1 MSDVLEKLGIFDL
14 LAVLLTG
21 VSVMTVS
28 LLVFEAMCLDSVN
41 IELDIEKA
49 LPFFVLSYLC
59 GIALQEIGS
68 LIEKKRFEGGIWTV
82 FEKDILDTNSSEKAY
97 LRYTYLRDTYQYLR
111 ETLGAEN
118 STEGADTH
126 NNIVYDYCKRHAQK
140 KQAMSQI
147 DRFTCVCVMSRSL
160 SLYFCLLAGVLLLLA
175 ILDFSC
181 LEALL
186 FAISASPCVLFYHR
200 FEKSLKIRYLCL
212 LAGVLLFFAI
222 LHFSCL
228 EALLF
233 AISASLC
240 VLFYH
245 RFKRFSEIR
254 YRSVFQIFYYDNR
267 RAIKKWKQTNLLLR
281 QS

>member
-28 LLVFEAMCLDSVN
+28 LLVFEAMCLDSVD

-82 FEKDILDTNSSEKAY
+82 FEKKTFKANPPKEGY
-97 LRYTYLRDTYQYLR
+97 LTDTYQYLK

-118 STEGADTH
+118 APEGADTH
-126 NNIVYDYCKRHAQK
+126 SNIVYDYCKRYAQDK
-140 KQAMSQI
+140 KAMSQI

-160 SLYFCLLAGVLLLLA
+160 SLYFCLLSGFLLLLA
-175 ILDFSC
+175 VSDFSC
-181 LEALL
+181 LKL
-186 FAISASPCVLFYHR
+186 
-200 FEKSLKIRYLCL
+200 
-212 LAGVLLFFAI
+212 
-222 LHFSCL
+222 
-228 EALLF
+228 LLF

-245 RFKRFSEIR
+245 RFERFTEIR
-254 YRSVFQIFYYDNR
+254 YLSVFQIFYYDNR
-267 RAIKKWKQTNLLLR
+267 KEIEEWKQERDGTR
-281 QS
+281 DTVQVSG

>member
-21 VSVMTVS
+21 VSVLTVS
-28 LLVFEAMCLDSVN
+28 LLVFEAMCLDSVD

-82 FEKDILDTNSSEKAY
+82 FEKKTFKANPPKEGY
-97 LRYTYLRDTYQYLR
+97 LNDTYQYLK
-111 ETLGAEN
+111 EKLGAEN
-118 STEGADTH
+118 TPKGTDTH
-126 NNIVYDYCKRHAQK
+126 NNIVYDYCKRYAQEK
-140 KQAMSQI
+140 KAMSQI

-181 LEALL
+181 L
-186 FAISASPCVLFYHR
+186 
-200 FEKSLKIRYLCL
+200 K
-212 LAGVLLFFAI
+212 
-222 LHFSCL
+222 
-228 EALLF
+228 ALLF

-240 VLFYH
+240 VLFYY

-267 RAIKKWKQTNLLLR
+267 KEIEKWR
-281 QS
+281 QERNANRPPATFRLTETRPVT